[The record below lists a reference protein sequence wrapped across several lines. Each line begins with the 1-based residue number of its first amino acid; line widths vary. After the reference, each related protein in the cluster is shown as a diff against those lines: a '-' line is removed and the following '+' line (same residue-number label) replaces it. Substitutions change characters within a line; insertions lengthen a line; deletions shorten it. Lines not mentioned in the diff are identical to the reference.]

1 MSHQTVLFTG
11 LQNCPIFG
19 HHLHNQHRHYHHQPY
34 RRLVSKK
41 SLYYYRNY
49 SQSIQT
55 LKLKHK
61 PLKVSVIGAG
71 SWGTAISKII
81 ATNVIKYPELF
92 DDQIILYVRN
102 ENLRLVIEKTRIN
115 IKYLRQAKLPMN
127 IMPVSNLDEAASKSD
142 IFIFAIPHEYIQ
154 HVCCNINTSCF
165 QDKNND
171 VFGISLTKGL
181 HIDSTGNLVLTSQVI
196 ERMLKMPVGVLSGAN
211 VALDVANEQFT
222 EATLSPPPTTESKDD
237 ILKCLFQNDYFRVSL
252 CRDKPTVEICGALK
266 NVISCGA
273 GIIDGLGFGVN
284 TKAATIRCGIYEA
297 IKFTQ
302 LFHPQCQV
310 STFLENC
317 GIADVIASSFGGRN
331 RKVFEAF
338 VKNKKSLA
346 ELENELLL
354 GQKLQGPGTAKVVYQ
369 LLRHRKILDQFPL
382 FTAIYD
388 ICEGQAEPLSII
400 DTLRKFS

>member
-1 MSHQTVLFTG
+1 MLTSNFY
-11 LQNCPIFG
+11 F
-19 HHLHNQHRHYHHQPY
+19 
-34 RRLVSKK
+34 
-41 SLYYYRNY
+41 YRNY
-49 SQSIQT
+49 SQNTQPNN
-55 LKLKHK
+55 LKPK

-115 IKYLRQAKLPMN
+115 IMYLRQAKLPMN
-127 IMPVSNLDEAASKSD
+127 IKPVSKLDEAASKSD
-142 IFIFAIPHEYIQ
+142 ILIFAIPHEYIQ
-154 HVCCNINTSCF
+154 HVCCNITTSCL
-165 QDKNND
+165 QDSNKD
-171 VFGISLTKGL
+171 IFGISLIKGL

-196 ERMLKMPVGVLSGAN
+196 ERMLKIPVGVLSGAN

-222 EATLSPPPTTESKDD
+222 EATLSPPSTTESKDN
-237 ILKCLFQNDYFRVSL
+237 ILKCLFQNDYFRVSI

-273 GIIDGLGFGVN
+273 GIIDGLGLGVN

-302 LFHPQCQV
+302 LFHPQYQV

-338 VKNKKSLA
+338 VKNKKSLT
-346 ELENELLL
+346 ELENELLM
-354 GQKLQGPGTAKVVYQ
+354 GQKLQGPNTAKVVCQ
-369 LLRHRKILDQFPL
+369 LLRYKKILDQFPL
-382 FTAIYD
+382 FSIIHN
-388 ICEGQAEPLSII
+388 ICEGQTEPSSII